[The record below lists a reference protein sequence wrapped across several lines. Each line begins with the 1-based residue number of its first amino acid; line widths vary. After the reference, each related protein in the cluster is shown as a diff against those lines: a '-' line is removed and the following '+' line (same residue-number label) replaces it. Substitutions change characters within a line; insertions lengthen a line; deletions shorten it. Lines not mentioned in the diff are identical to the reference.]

1 MLFSS
6 GVVWQIAAGKC
17 GKHASLLQLW
27 YGIRLAKLAFEVCID
42 KPGITNFSMNEFW
55 RKLKTTLAMIKFEHT
70 LFALP
75 FAFLGA
81 VLAADGL
88 PSIWQLVWITAAMFG
103 ARSAAM
109 SFNRIVDR
117 RFDAENPRTAS
128 RELPSGKLS
137 VNFAWMFFIASV
149 ALFLLA
155 AYSLNW
161 LTLALSPVALI
172 SILGYSY
179 AKRYTVWAHLIL
191 GWALAISPTAAWI
204 AVRGAIDSEIPLLL
218 SLLVMMWTA
227 GFDVMYACQDF
238 EYDKRAGLRSIP
250 ARFGIKNSLNIARL
264 FHAQAFVVLLLL
276 YLVTDLGWLALI
288 GVVSVGAL
296 MIYQHALV
304 KPNDLSRMNQAFFT
318 TNAFVSIILFATF
331 GGAVFASKLQ

>member
-1 MLFSS
+1 
-6 GVVWQIAAGKC
+6 
-17 GKHASLLQLW
+17 
-27 YGIRLAKLAFEVCID
+27 
-42 KPGITNFSMNEFW
+42 
-55 RKLKTTLAMIKFEHT
+55 MIKFEHT

-88 PSIWQLVWITAAMFG
+88 PSPWQIVWITVAMFG

-109 SFNRIVDR
+109 SFNRIIDR
-117 RFDAENPRTAS
+117 RFDAANPRTAN

-137 VNFAWMFFIASV
+137 VSFAWMFFVFSVLLFELAS
-149 ALFLLA
+149 
-155 AYSLNW
+155 YQLNW
-161 LTLALSPVALI
+161 LTFALSPVALL

-179 AKRYTVWAHLIL
+179 AKRFTAWAHLIL
-191 GWALAISPTAAWI
+191 GWSLAISPTAAWI
-204 AVRGAIDSEIPLLL
+204 AVRGEFDSEVPILL

-238 EYDKRAGLRSIP
+238 EFDKKAGLRSIP
-250 ARFGIKNSLNIARL
+250 ARFGIANSLRIARL
-264 FHAQAFVVLLLL
+264 FHAQAFIVLFLL

-288 GVVSVGAL
+288 GVFTVGAL
-296 MIYQHALV
+296 MVYQHTLV
-304 KPNDLSRMNQAFFT
+304 KPNDLSRMNAAFFT
-318 TNAFVSIILFATF
+318 TNAFVSVILLATF

>member
-1 MLFSS
+1 
-6 GVVWQIAAGKC
+6 
-17 GKHASLLQLW
+17 
-27 YGIRLAKLAFEVCID
+27 
-42 KPGITNFSMNEFW
+42 
-55 RKLKTTLAMIKFEHT
+55 MIKFEHT

-88 PSIWQLVWITAAMFG
+88 PTWQQILWITVAMFG

-109 SFNRIVDR
+109 TFNRIIDR
-117 RFDAENPRTAS
+117 DIDARNPRTAN

-137 VNFAWMFFIASV
+137 VSFAWAFFITSV

-179 AKRYTVWAHLIL
+179 AKRFTSFAHLIL
-191 GWALAISPTAAWI
+191 GWSLAISPTAAWI

-227 GFDVMYACQDF
+227 GFDVLYACQDYAF
-238 EYDKRAGLRSIP
+238 DRKAGLRSIP
-250 ARFGIKNSLNIARL
+250 ARFGIRNSLWIARM
-264 FHAQAFVVLLLL
+264 FHFQAFIVLLLL
-276 YLVTDLGWLALI
+276 YLVTGLGWLALI
-288 GVVSVGAL
+288 GVFAVGAL
-296 MIYQHALV
+296 LVYQHTLV
-304 KPNDLSRMNQAFFT
+304 KPNDLSRMNAAFFT
-318 TNAFVSIILFATF
+318 TNAFVSVILFVTF
-331 GGAVFASKLQ
+331 GGAVFLGKI